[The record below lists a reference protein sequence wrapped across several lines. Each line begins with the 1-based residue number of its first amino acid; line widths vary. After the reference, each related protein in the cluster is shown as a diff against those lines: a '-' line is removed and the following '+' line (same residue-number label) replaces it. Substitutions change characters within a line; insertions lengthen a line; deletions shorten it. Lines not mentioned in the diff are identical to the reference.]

1 MKTILKFTA
10 IILIALGFTM
20 CNSKQN
26 ESTENFDWLL
36 GKWQRTNEKQGKT
49 TFENWEK
56 NNNSEYNGI
65 GFTIQ
70 NNDTINQEKMKIVEI
85 NGKWNLLVKTLEEK
99 EFTQFEMSE
108 IQEDMF
114 EFKNDTLDF
123 SKLIKYWKKGA
134 EINALLSG
142 NNFEIPFE
150 FKRVE

>member
-1 MKTILKFTA
+1 
-10 IILIALGFTM
+10 
-20 CNSKQN
+20 
-26 ESTENFDWLL
+26 
-36 GKWQRTNEKQGKT
+36 
-49 TFENWEK
+49 
-56 NNNSEYNGI
+56 
-65 GFTIQ
+65 
-70 NNDTINQEKMKIVEI
+70 MKIVEI